1 MVGIPN
7 RAPIDY
13 DDLRRPYNV
22 VRAGSAVT
30 FVVVMA
36 VWGMAASEPAIIL
49 AIIAA
54 LGVAVDAAYRYNYPR
69 SGPLGSI
76 LVDATVIAFA
86 LAVHGPDPGLHGL
99 AAVTVLV
106 TATLLLPL
114 VQVIA
119 VVGYIGILSIGTVIL
134 EAMDAPFVAVVG
146 PEADH
151 VLLDAAVVTV
161 FILTIGWILFLA
173 VRVIL
178 AAQDRQTEALARER
192 RALELKNE
200 FVSMVS
206 HELRTPLTGIAGFT
220 DTLIERWAS
229 LSPGEVDEFLSIMGL
244 ETEHLTN
251 LVEDILVI
259 PRLEAGQL
267 RMDIEDFDLAAEAHA
282 VAGVTLGDGSYSV
295 TIPPGVI
302 VSADVMRMR
311 QILRNLMDNAR
322 KYGGDQV
329 LIDGQLTRSGLY
341 AVSVADNGRGV
352 PAEDQERIFEHFEQ
366 LSKGDGR
373 IQQGVG
379 LGLPIARKL
388 VDAMGGELWYQDRF
402 PSGADFRF
410 TVPLADREHAR
421 SFEAPAVHAT

>member
-13 DDLRRPYNV
+13 NDLRRPYNI
-22 VRAGSAVT
+22 VRAGSALS
-30 FVVVMA
+30 FIVVMA
-36 VWGMAASEPAIIL
+36 VWGITAEEPAILLAIL
-49 AIIAA
+49 AA
-54 LGVAVDAAYRYNYPR
+54 LTVAGDAAYRYNSPR

-76 LVDATVIAFA
+76 LLDATVIAIA
-86 LAVHGPDPGLHGL
+86 LTIHGPDPGLHGL
-99 AAVTVLV
+99 AAMTVLV
-106 TATLLLPL
+106 TSALLLPL
-114 VQVIA
+114 VQVLA
-119 VVGYIGILSIGTVIL
+119 VVGYIGAMSIGTVIL
-134 EAMDAPFVAVVG
+134 EAMAAPFVGVVG
-146 PEADH
+146 AEEDH
-151 VLLDAAVVTV
+151 VLLDAVIVTV

-220 DTLIERWAS
+220 DTLTERWES
-229 LSPGEVDEFLSIMGL
+229 LTPDEVEEFLQIMGL

-267 RMDIEDFDLAAEAHA
+267 KMEFEEFDLAVEAHS
-282 VAGVTLGDGSYSV
+282 VASITLGGSSYAV
-295 TIPPGVI
+295 TIPSGVT
-302 VSADVMRMR
+302 VFADLTRVR
-311 QILRNLMDNAR
+311 QILRNLMENAR
-322 KYGGDQV
+322 KYGGDQI
-329 LIDGQLTRSGLY
+329 LIDGELTRSGLY
-341 AVSVADNGRGV
+341 AVSVADNGGGV
-352 PAEDQERIFEHFEQ
+352 PAGDRERIFEHFEQ
-366 LSKGDGR
+366 LSTGDGR
-373 IQQGVG
+373 LQQGVG

-388 VDAMGGELWYQDRF
+388 AFAMGGDLWYQDRF

-410 TVPLADREHAR
+410 TLPLAERAPVSR
-421 SFEAPAVHAT
+421 QEAPSVHAS